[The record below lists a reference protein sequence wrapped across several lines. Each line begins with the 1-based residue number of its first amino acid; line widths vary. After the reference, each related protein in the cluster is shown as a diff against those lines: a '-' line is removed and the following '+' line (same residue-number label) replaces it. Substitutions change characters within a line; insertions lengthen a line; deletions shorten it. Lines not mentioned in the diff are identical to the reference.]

1 MVPDEVS
8 QEIEQVVDWLPEVS
22 TTQQIVEVKFNA
34 GEVGTHVHLGHS
46 NEPLLVDE
54 DRGHGVQVQVVD
66 LEPDVTVAV
75 ERDQA
80 KNVASQIVNGIAL
93 GSFQIASLIDRLI
106 ASYESFM
113 TDNLVA
119 I

>member
-8 QEIEQVVDWLPEVS
+8 QEIEQVVDGLPEVS
-22 TTQQIVEVKFNA
+22 TAQQIVEVKFNA
-34 GEVGTHVHLGHS
+34 GKVGTDVHLRHS
-46 NEPLLVDE
+46 NEPLFVDE

-66 LEPDVTVAV
+66 LKPDIAVTV
-75 ERDQA
+75 ERDQSQNA
-80 KNVASQIVNGIAL
+80 ASQIVNGIAL